1 MTTEDRHPSA
11 LYLLG
16 ALVEDDAE
24 HAWALNVARIYQT
37 VLGTEDDEKVTAL
50 QWALSAKFLQE
61 GLAGSALAIIC
72 LPSSLATYETTA
84 RDTFNDLGGVA

>member
-1 MTTEDRHPSA
+1 MSQDQRHPSA

-24 HAWALNVARIYQT
+24 HTWALTVARTYQA
-37 VLGTEDDEKVTAL
+37 VLNTQDEDKVSAL
-50 QWALSAKFLQE
+50 QSVLSNKFQHD
-61 GLAGSALAIIC
+61 GLDTSALAIVC

-84 RDTFNDLGGVA
+84 RDTFTDLNGVA

>member
-1 MTTEDRHPSA
+1 MSQDQRHPSA

-24 HAWALNVARIYQT
+24 DVWALNVARAYKT
-37 VLGTEDDEKVTAL
+37 VLDTEDEAKVAAL
-50 QWALSAKFLQE
+50 QPALATKFRQE
-61 GLAGSALAIIC
+61 GMSTSALAILC

-84 RDTFNDLGGVA
+84 RDTFTDLRGVA

>member
-1 MTTEDRHPSA
+1 MSQEQRHPSA

-24 HAWALNVARIYQT
+24 RAWALTVARTYQA
-37 VLGTEDDEKVTAL
+37 VLHTQDEDKMNAL
-50 QWALSAKFLQE
+50 QSVLSIKFRQE
-61 GLAGSALAIIC
+61 GMSDSALAILC

-84 RDTFNDLGGVA
+84 RETFDDLGGVA